1 MARRDERY
9 DDGRGAFWVLVVLL
23 LLIIAGALFL
33 WRWWNERADEE
44 FADTQPAPV
53 EESAAAP
60 VVEPEPEIIE
70 PAPVEPPVE
79 PEKYAEPALIEE
91 PEPPVPEAVIF
102 TVYFDLMKSNLTEAA
117 AAEIDAALAGLDSY
131 LVTSVR
137 IDGYADTA
145 GTDAYNLPLS
155 ARRAEAVRSY
165 LLARGAPEG
174 RVVTA
179 GHGETGLALPT
190 ADGVRE
196 PLNRRAEVEIRF
208 D

>member
-70 PAPVEPPVE
+70 PAP
-79 PEKYAEPALIEE
+79 IEE